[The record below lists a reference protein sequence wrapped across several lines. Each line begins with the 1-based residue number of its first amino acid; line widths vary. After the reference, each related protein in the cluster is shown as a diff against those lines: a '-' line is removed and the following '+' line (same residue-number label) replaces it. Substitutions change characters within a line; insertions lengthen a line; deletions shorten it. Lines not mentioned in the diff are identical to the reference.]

1 MTSIA
6 LAYVMH
12 AAPDV
17 YPIVGGRSINHLRSN
32 VEALKIRLSEEE
44 LQEIEAAYGWKFPF
58 PWSFIQGT
66 QKNAHRRCGPGD
78 NFLTRSAVYI
88 EAPARRQPVLPSG
101 SDTK

>member
-17 YPIVGGRSINHLRSN
+17 YPIVGGRTINHLKGN
-32 VEALKIRLSEEE
+32 IEALKIRLSEEE
-44 LQEIEAAYGWKFPF
+44 LQEIEQAYGFKFPF

-66 QKNAHRRCGPGD
+66 EKNAHRRLSPAD
-78 NFLTRSAVYI
+78 NFLTRSAAYL
-88 EAPARRQPVLPSG
+88 EAPARRTPVLPSG
-101 SDTK
+101 PNAK